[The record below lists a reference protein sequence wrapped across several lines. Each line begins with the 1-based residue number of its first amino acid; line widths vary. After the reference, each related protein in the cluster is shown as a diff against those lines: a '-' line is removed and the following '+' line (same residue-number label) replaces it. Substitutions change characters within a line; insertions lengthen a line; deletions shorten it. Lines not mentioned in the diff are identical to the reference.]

1 MWNDDRPLKCNKD
14 LLELLELDYMGSAW
28 YLLDIQ
34 GGGVIGHPASK
45 EPVETLTTKVRT
57 RYILKWNSGLK
68 NVDDERE
75 GLECDAN
82 VLEGPKDG
90 GDELEEPEDTV
101 GGGEGLESIANVLEE
116 LVDGGGELVGSGA
129 RVLEGGGEDLDVV
142 AENLVVPLD
151 SSLARSLAEEHG
163 DVWHVAG
170 VLEGVW
176 GDQESRRSHENGGS
190 CSC

>member
-1 MWNDDRPLKCNKD
+1 MPMSLRD
-14 LLELLELDYMGSAW
+14 
-28 YLLDIQ
+28 
-34 GGGVIGHPASK
+34 
-45 EPVETLTTKVRT
+45 
-57 RYILKWNSGLK
+57 
-68 NVDDERE
+68 
-75 GLECDAN
+75 
-82 VLEGPKDG
+82 PKT

-163 DVWHVAG
+163 DV
-170 VLEGVW
+170 
-176 GDQESRRSHENGGS
+176 
-190 CSC
+190 